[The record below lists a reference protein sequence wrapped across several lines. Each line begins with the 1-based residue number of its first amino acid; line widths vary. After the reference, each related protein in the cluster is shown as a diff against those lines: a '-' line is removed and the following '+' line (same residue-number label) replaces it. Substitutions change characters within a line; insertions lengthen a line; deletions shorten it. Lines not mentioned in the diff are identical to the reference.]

1 MALGQAKP
9 SLKIEIVLASY
20 RSSAGV
26 VSLDLRSRDRQDISI
41 DFQYTEYF
49 IVIHTKLNMQAFT
62 GRKAAFSVQAEV
74 GIPRYFQ

>member
-1 MALGQAKP
+1 MNSPLMALGQAKP

-26 VSLDLRSRDRQDISI
+26 VPLDLRSRDRQDISI

-49 IVIHTKLNMQAFT
+49 I
-62 GRKAAFSVQAEV
+62 
-74 GIPRYFQ
+74 